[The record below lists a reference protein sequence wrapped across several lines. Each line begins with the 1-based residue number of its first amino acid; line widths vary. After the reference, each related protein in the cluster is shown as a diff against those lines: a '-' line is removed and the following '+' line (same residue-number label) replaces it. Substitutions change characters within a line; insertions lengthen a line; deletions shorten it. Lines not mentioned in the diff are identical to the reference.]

1 MRIPI
6 CPILFPL
13 TLVFLLAFSA
23 CVKDS
28 TPVDTVNLEFAIGS
42 FVDTRDGHEYE
53 WVKIGGQIWMAE
65 NLAYLPSVSP
75 PDKGSE
81 TERSYYVYGYEGFS
95 VTEAKA
101 TDNSEVYGTL
111 FNWAAA
117 LTSCPDGWH
126 LPSQTEFE
134 ILCSKFSDFQ
144 KSLKSTMHWL
154 DDGNGDNSSG
164 FNARPA
170 GLRIRTTYDS
180 IDYFEFYLLGEY
192 TSYWTDSLWE
202 NNIFKDPVAIVLRLN
217 KWGTYGIGDS
227 PYKNIDFGIS
237 VRCVKDE

>member
-28 TPVDTVNLEFAIGS
+28 TPLVTSFTATPDSVFPGDTVTLEFTIGS

-101 TDNSEVYGTL
+101 TDNS
-111 FNWAAA
+111 
-117 LTSCPDGWH
+117 
-126 LPSQTEFE
+126 
-134 ILCSKFSDFQ
+134 
-144 KSLKSTMHWL
+144 
-154 DDGNGDNSSG
+154 SG
-164 FNARPA
+164 FNGRPS